1 MLDAEDE
8 LLLAEVASL
17 YYEQNLT
24 QEEIAKRIGISR
36 SGVSRLLTRSREL
49 GLVQIQIRHP
59 LQVSSELQQELVRR
73 FGLRDAQVL
82 VSSKPGES
90 TLPKLGMLA
99 ARYLDR
105 ILEDGMTVGISWGT
119 SMLQVV
125 NAVHAARRLRL
136 DVVQLMGSISATS
149 PDVDG
154 PEIARRLATA
164 YGAHCYYLH
173 APLLVKSAAVRD
185 ALLQERNMRKSF
197 EMMARMDA
205 ALVGIGAVRA
215 AASGLFRAGYL
226 NEDELASIR
235 EQGAVGDVCGRYV
248 DLSGNTCTLELHDRI
263 VGASLETLR
272 RVPLAVGVVGG
283 VSKSEALLG
292 AMRAGLISVVI
303 TDEDCAKEVLER
315 DTAQPL
321 PHDRAPRPAEAV
333 AASASPSRSPE
344 RPAAQAV

>member
-1 MLDAEDE
+1 MIDPEDE
-8 LLLAEVASL
+8 LMLAEVASM

-49 GLVQIQIRHP
+49 GLVQVQIRHP
-59 LQVSSELQQELVRR
+59 LQVNVELQQELAQR
-73 FGLRDAQVL
+73 FHLRDAQVL
-82 VSSKPGES
+82 MLHQPGEN

-105 ILEDGMTVGISWGT
+105 MLQEGMTVGISWGT

-125 NAVHAARRLRL
+125 NAAHPARRMKL

-154 PEIARRLATA
+154 PEIARRLAAT

-173 APLLVKSAAVRD
+173 APLLVKSATVRE

-197 EMMARMDA
+197 EMMERMDV
-205 ALVGIGAVRA
+205 ALVGVGAVRA

-226 NEDELASIR
+226 NEQELASVR
-235 EQGAVGDVCGRYV
+235 EQGAVGDVCGRYF
-248 DLSGNTCTLELHDRI
+248 DIDGQMCTLELHDRI
-263 VGASLETLR
+263 VGTLPETLR
-272 RVPLAVGVVGG
+272 RVPLSIGVAGG
-283 VSKSEALLG
+283 NSKSEALIG
-292 AMRAGLISVVI
+292 AMRSQLINVVI
-303 TDEDCAKEVLER
+303 TDEECARELLAR
-315 DTAQPL
+315 DDSQ
-321 PHDRAPRPAEAV
+321 RAEKVRRGRGLRAATPARP
-333 AASASPSRSPE
+333 
-344 RPAAQAV
+344 